1 MGPFK
6 SPSGGWTEAGLSA
19 RGGGG
24 ALGPQMAGGLGSPCW
39 PRLPLGG
46 VCLRKWCWWWGH
58 FQARLPQS
66 RQFPEGGLLLFKGR
80 RPRGSRSRW
89 VACSTAGLIP
99 DALLG
104 RAGGSLC
111 LPARCGGPGPGGRAE
126 SPGPFSPNSCPGPC
140 LPSTPAGAHWV
151 PTRGLWRRSA
161 WVVGDAHPI
170 QGQECRSSF
179 LFLSSPS
186 YLHKAGRLG
195 VHSISL

>member
-24 ALGPQMAGGLGSPCW
+24 ALGPQMAGAWEAHAGQDFPLEGSVLGSGV
-39 PRLPLGG
+39 GG
-46 VCLRKWCWWWGH
+46 GGGH

-80 RPRGSRSRW
+80 RPRGSRSQW

-126 SPGPFSPNSCPGPC
+126 SPGPFSPNSCPAPC

-179 LFLSSPS
+179 LFLS
-186 YLHKAGRLG
+186 
-195 VHSISL
+195 